1 MGFFDRFSRGG
12 ATGGPTGRAAR
23 RDAAN
28 SARERRRTPS
38 FREMRA
44 RMRTEK
50 AEAKLLETETKI
62 HEEAA
67 RMRMRARPRR

>member
-1 MGFFDRFSRGG
+1 MGLRNRFSRGR
-12 ATGGPTGRAAR
+12 AT
-23 RDAAN
+23 RDTAD
-28 SARERRRTPS
+28 ARERRRTPS

-44 RMRTEK
+44 RLRTEK

-67 RMRMRARPRR
+67 RLRLRARPRR